1 MSKEKPSYYSVL
13 PANVRYNKNL
23 KANEKLLYSE
33 ITALC
38 QSSGCCFASNN
49 YFADLYGVTT
59 VSISKW
65 INNLIKEGYIKRCY
79 KYREG
84 TKEIENRYLTLVN
97 EVLNKSLTPPQR
109 KVNGGIKEKFKGN
122 TTRVNTTRVNKE
134 KNNKKKKFGYYQ
146 NVLLSEEQYQKLQEK
161 YPESYKAK
169 IKKLDEGIE
178 LKGYKYKNHLLAILK
193 WSEKEEKD
201 NGRSQSDNRQVES
214 EHSRRMREK
223 YGDM

>member
-1 MSKEKPSYYSVL
+1 MTKMSIDDYQK
-13 PANVRYNKNL
+13 
-23 KANEKLLYSE
+23 
-33 ITALC
+33 C
-38 QSSGCCFASNN
+38 QSTIDKN
-49 YFADLYGVTT
+49 V
-59 VSISKW
+59 
-65 INNLIKEGYIKRCY
+65 
-79 KYREG
+79 
-84 TKEIENRYLTLVN
+84 
-97 EVLNKSLTPPQR
+97 
-109 KVNGGIKEKFKGN
+109 KGN
-122 TTRVNTTRVNKE
+122 ITRVNITRVNKE